1 MNKIYFLKGDVTWE
15 KVTPMPEVG
24 DITWEKVEP
33 ELVEPAPE
41 LPKVG
46 DTIHMIKNTD
56 EPIGCIDFR
65 SAWDAGQRVFTVKPA
80 RKWTGIIVFEGAG
93 CPLLNTYRFT
103 NGDITWEKVTPAPE
117 MPMPEV
123 GDTIKITKHTG
134 DKIGSYEFQVAWDE
148 GQREFTVKHLA
159 ESGSPIFEGG
169 LLLNQVY
176 FVRGEVTWELVEPA
190 TTNEWGSGYHAEAL
204 DRTHT
209 MIVMMGE
216 LLDQHPGIGVAGAQ
230 KAVDKIMRRLGKLYQ
245 KIGSADP
252 SRGG

>member
-1 MNKIYFLKGDVTWE
+1 MAHMSKKKLPPIGATIRIE
-15 KVTPMPEVG
+15 KH
-24 DITWEKVEP
+24 VE
-33 ELVEPAPE
+33 
-41 LPKVG
+41 G
-46 DTIHMIKNTD
+46 
-56 EPIGCIDFR
+56 PIGCPDFQR
-65 SAWDAGQRVFTVKPA
+65 AWNKGRRVFKVASLSKFGSP
-80 RKWTGIIVFEGAG
+80 IFEGRG

-169 LLLNQVY
+169 LLLNRVY

-252 SRGG
+252 SRGDD